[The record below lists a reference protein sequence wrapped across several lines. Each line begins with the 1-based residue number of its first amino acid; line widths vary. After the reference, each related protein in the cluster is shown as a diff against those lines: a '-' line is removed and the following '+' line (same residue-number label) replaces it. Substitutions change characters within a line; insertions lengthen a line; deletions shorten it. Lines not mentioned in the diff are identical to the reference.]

1 MTDEMQ
7 NMSRKER
14 ERQFKRQE
22 IVNAARE
29 VFALRGFSA
38 ATLDDIADRAEFG
51 KGTLYNYFQSKEELF
66 ETVIADA
73 VDEFVDVATRTCTDP
88 ARSFQESY
96 IDFARQVLQLL
107 YANFSIY
114 GLMMREFH
122 KMEANTHLATLFPNL
137 LLILADPI
145 RHAIARDEIDEVH
158 PEQTAMMFLSL
169 TFSVFKSSMHMFHG
183 EVMTEPRRQTGLSG
197 EEVDREIEHGVCQI
211 ERTFFHGILAREK
224 DKEHKCF
231 SRR

>member
-1 MTDEMQ
+1 MTNETQ

-22 IVNAARE
+22 IVNAARD
-29 VFALRGFSA
+29 VFALRGFTA
-38 ATLDDIADRAEFG
+38 ATLDEIADRAEFG

-66 ETVIADA
+66 DTVLADA
-73 VDEFVDVATRTCTDP
+73 VDEFVDVATRTCTDAKRP
-88 ARSFQESY
+88 FQEAY
-96 IDFARQVLQLL
+96 IDFARQVLHLL
-107 YANFSIY
+107 YENFSIY

-145 RHAIARDEIDEVH
+145 RHAIARDEIDEMH

-183 EVMTEPRRQTGLSG
+183 DVMTEPRKATGLTG
-197 EEVDREIEHGVCQI
+197 KEVDEEIEHGVCQI
-211 ERTFFHGILAREK
+211 ERTFFHGILARTK
-224 DKEHKCF
+224 DRDHNCF
-231 SRR
+231 TRR